1 MALGGILGGAV
12 ASVLSGG
19 SLGVLGAIGSG
30 VLDFFKTKEANKQ
43 ELAVLAAQKDLAVTA
58 ASSATMLESMKL
70 LGTSYEQDKAAYAG
84 AGWADNI
91 RAMIRPVLL
100 AILVLTSVY
109 LAIWSTGK
117 VSLETAVISEIA
129 KYSVFTCLD
138 LTAMGISWYFGSRQ
152 MEKINRNISDAKAKS
167 KK

>member
-1 MALGGILGGAV
+1 MALGGMIGGAV

-19 SLGVLGAIGSG
+19 LLGVVGAIGTG

-43 ELAVLAAQKDLAVTA
+43 ELAVLAAQLGNIQA
-58 ASSATMLESMKL
+58 AGSSQAALESLKL
-70 LGTSYEQDKAAYAG
+70 VSASYDQDKATYIG
-84 AGWADNI
+84 AGWQDSV

-100 AILVLTSVY
+100 AILVITSVY

-117 VSLETAVISEIA
+117 VSLEVAVISEIA

-138 LTAMGISWYFGSRQ
+138 LTAMGISWYFGARG
-152 MEKINRNISDAKAKS
+152 MEKINRNLVAAKKG
-167 KK
+167 K

>member
-1 MALGGILGGAV
+1 MIGGMIGGAV

-43 ELAVLAAQKDLAVTA
+43 ELLVLAAQKDLAITA
-58 ASSATMLESMKL
+58 ASSLTVLESIKL
-70 LGTSYEQDKAAYAG
+70 MAASYDQDKAAYIG
-84 AGWADNI
+84 AGWQDSI

-100 AILVLTSVY
+100 FVLVCVSVY
-109 LAIWSTGK
+109 MAIWSTSK
-117 VSLETAVISEIA
+117 ISLEMVVISEIA

-138 LTAMGISWYFGSRQ
+138 LTAMGVSWYFGSRQ
-152 MEKINRNISDAKAKS
+152 MEKINRNLAVAKG